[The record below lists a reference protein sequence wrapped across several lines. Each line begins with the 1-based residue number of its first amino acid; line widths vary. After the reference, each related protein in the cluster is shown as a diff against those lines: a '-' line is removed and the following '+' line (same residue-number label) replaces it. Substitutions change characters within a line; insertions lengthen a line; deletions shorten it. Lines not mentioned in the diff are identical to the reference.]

1 MHAQGIHYVELILI
15 LLLVFVVGFGVLAR
29 KLQTPY
35 PIILVIA
42 GLALSFLPGM
52 PRISLNP
59 DLVFLGFLPPLLFSA
74 AFATSWREFQHNLV
88 SIFFLA
94 FGLVGFTVVGVAVA
108 VHWILPGF
116 DWRSGLVLGAVV
128 ATTDPVA
135 ATAIGRNVG
144 LPKSIIDILEG
155 ESLVNDASGLLALE
169 FTVALMVSG
178 QIPTIGDG
186 LTRLS
191 YLVFGGILIGLV
203 IGRFVNW
210 LEQHIDDSPIEIT
223 ISIVTP
229 FVVYLTAESLHASGV
244 LATVTCGLYL
254 GRKSTRALSLGAR
267 LEGRAVWRTF
277 TFILNG
283 ILFVILGL
291 QLPSILGSIK
301 SLSLQRLLLSGVI
314 FTALVIALRL
324 IWIFPGTYLARMI
337 RRHLL
342 GHLEPMPPARG
353 IFVVGWTGMRG
364 AVALAAA
371 ISLPET
377 LDSGAAFPQ
386 RSEILFLT
394 FCVIFV
400 TLVLQGLTLPMV
412 IRRLGLAGI
421 LEDTSEEE
429 QARRAMIDAAL
440 GHLQEIRARDGEQ
453 YQPIYEDLAQHYQRS
468 LATLG
473 GGSETNRGEITTD
486 QHERYLKLDRE
497 LRKVEFAT
505 AIKLRDQNRINDEM
519 LRKLQR
525 ELDFAEARARSL

>member
-1 MHAQGIHYVELILI
+1 MHALEIHYVELILI

-29 KLQTPY
+29 KLNTPY

-42 GLALSFLPGM
+42 GLVLSLLPGM

-94 FGLVGFTVVGVAVA
+94 FGLVGFTVVGVAA
-108 VHWILPGF
+108 AAHWILPGF

-128 ATTDPVA
+128 ATTDAVA
-135 ATAIGRNVG
+135 ATAIGRNLG
-144 LPKSIIDILEG
+144 LPKRIIDILEG

-169 FTVALMVSG
+169 FTVALVVSG
-178 QIPTIGDG
+178 ESPTVVAGA
-186 LTRLS
+186 TRLL
-191 YLVFGGILIGLV
+191 YLVFGGIGLGLL

-210 LEQHIDDSPIEIT
+210 LEQHINDAPIEIT

-229 FVVYLTAESLHASGV
+229 FVAYLAAESVHSSGV
-244 LATVTCGLYL
+244 LATVACGLYL
-254 GRKSTRALSLGAR
+254 GRKSVRAFSLEAR
-267 LEGRAVWRTF
+267 LEGRAVWRTL

-283 ILFVILGL
+283 ILFVVLGL
-291 QLPSILGSIK
+291 QLPTILASIK
-301 SLSLQRLLLSGVI
+301 SLSLKGLLFSGAI

-324 IWIFPGTYLARMI
+324 IWIFPGTYMARWI
-337 RRHLL
+337 RRHWL
-342 GHLEPMPPARG
+342 GHTDEMPPARG

-377 LDSGAAFPQ
+377 LDSGAPFPQ
-386 RSEILFLT
+386 RSEIVFLT

-400 TLVLQGLTLPMV
+400 TLVLQGLTLPWV

-421 LEDTSEEE
+421 PEETREEE
-429 QARRAMIDAAL
+429 HARRIMIEAAL
-440 GHLQEIRARDGEQ
+440 KHLQEISERDGEQ
-453 YQPIYEDLAQHYQRS
+453 FRPIYDDLAVHYQRR
-468 LATLG
+468 LAALTSSEKAEEG
-473 GGSETNRGEITTD
+473 GTMTD
-486 QHERYLKLDRE
+486 HHGQYLRLDRE
-497 LRKVEFAT
+497 LRKAEFAT
-505 AIKLRDQNRINDEM
+505 AIKLRDQNRINDEL

-525 ELDFAEARARSL
+525 ELDLAEARARNV